1 MMDSTMRR
9 YDWKLGLGFFLIL
22 ALLLGNAF
30 FANRSVYGLVD
41 SQHSV
46 THTWEVRAALHDLM
60 LQFEVSIAQGR
71 GFALMGDP
79 QFATGFK
86 QAQSNI
92 RKDLDLVTRLTQ
104 EDASQTKNTATLRY
118 LMDNQMAFARM
129 NVEKIRQNGSARH
142 VTPEVMAQSQ
152 KRIKAIQG
160 LTEHMDA
167 EELGL
172 ARRLEKQAFQN
183 ERQTRLTIFGATAA
197 AVLALVATF
206 ALIRQALHD
215 REASEAAV
223 RQLNAVLE
231 RRVEERTE
239 SLKAANEGLHAANRE
254 LEAFSYTVS
263 HDLRAPLRHVVGFA
277 DLLEKKSGEL
287 LDEPGRRY
295 VGLIKDAGRRAGL
308 LIDDLLGFS
317 RMSRT
322 ELNQAV
328 VSMQAKVEKIRVEL
342 ALENPKRAIT
352 WEVGSLPAVWGDMPM
367 LRLVWRNLMENAVKY
382 SSKNPTPHIEIQC
395 RQTATELE
403 FSVKDNGVGFD
414 MAHAE
419 NLFGVFQR
427 LHEPED
433 FEGTGIGLA
442 SVRRIIARHDGRTW
456 AESAPG
462 AGATFYFS
470 LPLERLRDEE
480 IGEIT

>member
-9 YDWKLGLGFFLIL
+9 YDWTLGLCFFVLL
-22 ALLLGNAF
+22 ALLLGNVF
-30 FANRSVYGLVD
+30 LANRSVYGLVE
-41 SQHSV
+41 SQRSV
-46 THTWEVRAALHDLM
+46 THTWQVRTALHDLM
-60 LQFEVSIAQGR
+60 MQFEASIAQGR
-71 GFALMGDP
+71 GYAMMGDP

-92 RKDLDLVTRLTQ
+92 RKDLDLVTSLTLDDPLQ
-104 EDASQTKNTATLRY
+104 AKSTTTLRA
-118 LMDNQMAFARM
+118 LMDDQMEYARM
-129 NVEKIRQNGSARH
+129 NVEKIRRNGNSRH
-142 VTPEVMAQSQ
+142 ITPEVMAQSQ

-160 LTEHMDA
+160 LTQYMDG
-167 EELGL
+167 EELSL
-172 ARRLEKQAFQN
+172 ARRLERQAFQN
-183 ERQTRLTIFGATAA
+183 ERQTRLTFFGATAA
-197 AVLALVATF
+197 AVLALIATF
-206 ALIRQALHD
+206 ALIRQTLHD

-295 VGLIKDAGRRAGL
+295 VSLIKDAGRRAGL
-308 LIDDLLGFS
+308 LIDDLLAFS

-322 ELNQAV
+322 ELNQTV
-328 VSMQAKVEKIRVEL
+328 VSMQAKVEKIQAEL
-342 ALENPKRAIT
+342 ALENPERTIT

-382 SSKNPTPHIEIQC
+382 SSKSPTTHIEIQC

-414 MAHAE
+414 MAHTE

-427 LHEPED
+427 LHEPEE

-442 SVRRIIARHDGRTW
+442 SVRRIIARHEGRTW
-456 AESAPG
+456 AESTLG

-480 IGEIT
+480 NREIT